1 VPVLKGQFQVDLVRQ
16 SQPHRTA
23 GFASVEILSMFAPM
37 HEVSH
42 SIRVAAQRTGLSPHV
57 IRIWEKRY
65 GVVEPGRTDTNRRR
79 YTEAEIERLALLR
92 RATEAGHSIGTVA
105 RLRSEQV
112 RDILAADRTAEAART
127 AAAPPAGWVEQGLAA
142 IRQLDGAA
150 LERVLHAGA
159 VELGHQ
165 GLLCRFVGP
174 LASALGEHWQR
185 GELTAAHEH
194 FASAHIKAFLTGLS
208 RSFATPENAPR
219 LVAGTPA
226 GQLHELGAVMVASAA
241 ANAGWNVTYLGPNLP
256 AAEIAGAVR
265 QRAARAVALSV
276 VYPADCD
283 RLRDELRRLRRG
295 LPPEVA
301 LLVGGRA
308 APAYEPCLREIGARL
323 IREVPELCAEL
334 ERLRQPA

>member
-1 VPVLKGQFQVDLVRQ
+1 VLKGQFQVDLVRQ

-159 VELGHQ
+159 VELGH
-165 GLLCRFVGP
+165 
-174 LASALGEHWQR
+174 
-185 GELTAAHEH
+185 
-194 FASAHIKAFLTGLS
+194 
-208 RSFATPENAPR
+208 
-219 LVAGTPA
+219 
-226 GQLHELGAVMVASAA
+226 
-241 ANAGWNVTYLGPNLP
+241 
-256 AAEIAGAVR
+256 
-265 QRAARAVALSV
+265 
-276 VYPADCD
+276 
-283 RLRDELRRLRRG
+283 
-295 LPPEVA
+295 
-301 LLVGGRA
+301 
-308 APAYEPCLREIGARL
+308 
-323 IREVPELCAEL
+323 
-334 ERLRQPA
+334 